1 MQRKTAGA
9 AAPAQSTLQRVND
22 ELLDVQRIM
31 GKNIEQVLDRGENLD
46 GVLTHFLLPSVIF
59 ARHYCAVQPWSRGSR
74 ACVCVCGVVWC
85 GVVWCGVVW
94 CGVVWCGV
102 VCVCVCVCVWCVCVC
117 VCACAVV
124 CVCVCVCVLCSW
136 TVLCV
141 VRTLSSDA
149 CACELTYMHRT
160 TPNVCMPALGSR
172 AAVLKNSSSKYLKDA
187 KQLSWEV
194 MVRKYAPA
202 AVVSFIVLF
211 LFYMRFGLIFI

>member
-94 CGVVWCGV
+94 CG
-102 VCVCVCVCVWCVCVC
+102 
-117 VCACAVV
+117 
-124 CVCVCVCVLCSW
+124 VCVCVCVLCSW